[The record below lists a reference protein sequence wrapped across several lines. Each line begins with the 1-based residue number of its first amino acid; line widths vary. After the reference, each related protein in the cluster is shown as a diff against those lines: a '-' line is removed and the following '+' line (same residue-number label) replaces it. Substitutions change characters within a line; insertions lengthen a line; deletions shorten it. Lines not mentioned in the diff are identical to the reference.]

1 LVPRIAPLR
10 IQGGEIDEFH
20 RPVGKKGVF
29 FSLIPFIGSHFKI
42 NDEIAEF

>member
-1 LVPRIAPLR
+1 LIPRIVSLR

-20 RPVGKKGVF
+20 RPVGKKGKF
-29 FSLIPFIGSHFKI
+29 ASRIPFIGSLFKI